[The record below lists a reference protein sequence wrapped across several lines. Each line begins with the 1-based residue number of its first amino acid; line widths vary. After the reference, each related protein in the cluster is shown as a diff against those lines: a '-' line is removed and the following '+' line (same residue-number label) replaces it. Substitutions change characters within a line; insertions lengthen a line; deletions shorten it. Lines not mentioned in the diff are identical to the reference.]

1 MCEQVIMNE
10 EFENEKAI
18 KHRKRL
24 IGKYSVDRYVG
35 SSSQGF
41 FGLRLKYAGGN
52 ISNFIIVL
60 IAQFRYF
67 QIQCKTIDITTR
79 LRGIN
84 PTNSIVYSWSLM
96 LTKFY

>member
-35 SSSQGF
+35 SISQGF

-60 IAQFRYF
+60 LAQFRYF
-67 QIQCKTIDITTR
+67 QIQRKKNRHCYEAPGNKPPK
-79 LRGIN
+79 L
-84 PTNSIVYSWSLM
+84 YSLFPGASC
-96 LTKFY
+96 